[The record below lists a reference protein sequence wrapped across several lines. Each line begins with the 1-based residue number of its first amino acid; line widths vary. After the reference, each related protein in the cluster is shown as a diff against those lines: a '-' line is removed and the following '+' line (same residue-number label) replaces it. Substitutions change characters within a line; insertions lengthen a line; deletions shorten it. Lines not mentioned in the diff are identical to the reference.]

1 MDEVNVSQDVT
12 EVVGH
17 QMDAILKTI
26 EVDEKVVSEE
36 RSIDFGDCVGTVTAV
51 GELDVKKFIDVAM
64 ELPTLRKKY
73 GGRKMT
79 LH

>member
-1 MDEVNVSQDVT
+1 MIDVKDDRVT
-12 EVVGH
+12 EGVKH
-17 QMDAILKTI
+17 QTDAVLKTI
-26 EVDEKVVSEE
+26 EVDEQ
-36 RSIDFGDCVGTVTAV
+36 SIDFGTCVGTASSD